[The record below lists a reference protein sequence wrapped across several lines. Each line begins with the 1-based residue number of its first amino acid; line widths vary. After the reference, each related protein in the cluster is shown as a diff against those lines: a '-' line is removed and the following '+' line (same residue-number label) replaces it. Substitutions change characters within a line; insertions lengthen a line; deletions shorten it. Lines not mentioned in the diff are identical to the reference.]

1 MRKRPR
7 LNAQI
12 RAPSVRVIDKGGK
25 QVGVLTVAEAL
36 AKARQEGLDLV
47 EVAPNAKPP
56 VVRVIDFKKYE
67 FQKKIQERKSKKSG
81 KTTETKELRFGP
93 NIGPKD
99 LEDRAARAKEF
110 LKEGNKVKI
119 TIQFKGRQ
127 ITHPEIG
134 MEKISKLIKL
144 LAEVSEVEQETKRD
158 GRFIYTILKP
168 K

>member
-7 LNAQI
+7 LNLQI
-12 RAPSVRVIDKGGK
+12 KAPSVRVIDKEGK
-25 QVGVLTVAEAL
+25 QIGILSVTEAL
-36 AKARQEGLDLV
+36 TKARQEGLDLV
-47 EVAPNAKPP
+47 EVASKANPP
-56 VVRVIDFKKYE
+56 VVRIIDFKKYQ
-67 FQKKIQERKSKKSG
+67 FQKRVQERKSKK
-81 KTTETKELRFGP
+81 TTKAAETKELRFGP

-99 LEDRAARAKEF
+99 LEDRVERAKEF
-110 LKEGNKVKI
+110 LEEGNKIKI

-134 MEKISKLIKL
+134 IEKIKKLIKA
-144 LAEVSEVEQETKRD
+144 LAEVAEVEQETKKD

>member
-12 RAPSVRVIDKGGK
+12 RANSVRVIDKEGK
-25 QVGVLTVAEAL
+25 QVGVLSVAEAL

-47 EVAPNAKPP
+47 EVAPQADPP
-56 VVRVIDFKKYE
+56 VVRIIDFKKYE
-67 FQKKIQERKSKKSG
+67 FQKKIQERKSKKAG
-81 KTTETKELRFGP
+81 KTTETKEFRFGP

-99 LEDRAARAKEF
+99 LADRVERAKDF
-110 LKEGNKVKI
+110 LEEGNKIKI
-119 TIQFKGRQ
+119 TVQFKGRQ
-127 ITHPEIG
+127 IAHPEIG
-134 MEKISKLIKL
+134 MEKIKKLVKA
-144 LAEVSEVEQETKRD
+144 LAEVAKVEQEIKRE